1 MSVLLFLAVTL
12 CLAVFTLFLCFVV
25 YLHHSH
31 KVYGHIPGPKREHF
45 FWGNLR
51 ELRRKERSGTVGIAA
66 MLEYCLEYGPVTL
79 LWFFHKPVVIVSDPE
94 LVKKV
99 LITCNLPKDPWLR
112 RLFSAPFGER
122 LLGGGLVTE
131 VNHDVWQRK
140 RTAMNPAFHRKYLK
154 ELITQFNSCCDAFLD
169 RLSSLADGE
178 TEIKMADEFNRVTLD
193 VIGKVII
200 ILRIFLV
207 IYLVLGGPEVS
218 KHFHQV
224 GRGNGGYERGG
235 QGLRVHRYSWILA

>member
-1 MSVLLFLAVTL
+1 M
-12 CLAVFTLFLCFVV
+12 
-25 YLHHSH
+25 
-31 KVYGHIPGPKREHF
+31 
-45 FWGNLR
+45 
-51 ELRRKERSGTVGIAA
+51 GIAA

-112 RLFSAPFGER
+112 SLFSAPFGER

-200 ILRIFLV
+200 ILRIF
-207 IYLVLGGPEVS
+207 
-218 KHFHQV
+218 
-224 GRGNGGYERGG
+224 
-235 QGLRVHRYSWILA
+235 W